1 MSLLHKTESNGITKA
16 TYNSSNI
23 LSSEYN
29 KDKQELTVVFK
40 GGSRYLYETVSAVD
54 YMRFE
59 TAESQGKVLNTNIK
73 SKPFNKLDAVD
84 PKAIEKDVDD
94 FKKVYVKEL
103 SNDGIDSIL
112 SLINSTD
119 QYDSEIFN
127 KIIKRCS
134 EVLELIKP
142 YNN

>member
-1 MSLLHKTESNGITKA
+1 MSLLHKIDSNGNVNA

-23 LSSEYN
+23 LKSVYD
-29 KDKQELTVVFK
+29 KDKQELTVIFK
-40 GGSRYLYETVSAVD
+40 GGSRYLYETVSSVD

-73 SKPFNKLDAVD
+73 SKPFKKLDPID
-84 PKAIEKDVDD
+84 PKTAEKDVDD
-94 FKKVYVKEL
+94 FKKIYVKEL

-134 EVLELIKP
+134 DVLEMIKP
-142 YNN
+142 YES